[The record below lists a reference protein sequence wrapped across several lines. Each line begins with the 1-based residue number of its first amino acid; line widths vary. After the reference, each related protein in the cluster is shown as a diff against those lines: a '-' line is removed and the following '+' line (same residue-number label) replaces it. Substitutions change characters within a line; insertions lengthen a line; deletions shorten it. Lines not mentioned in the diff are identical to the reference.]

1 LDNVFIL
8 SGKVRKKNTM
18 TRRWKTFLPTLL
30 TVLTVLVLSF
40 ILYSILGTSDGTS
53 ESLLDLIG
61 KQGIRLDAPF
71 RKASC
76 DFAEVTDEP
85 GLYVCSDFT
94 GPEGLLRIRLFT
106 LDGKR
111 IDAIELLMDPSR
123 FPMSVLAR
131 EIKEDRPDYNLLF
144 EEDSLVLFVS
154 DTDVTNGPTY
164 LLLKRNTSSYQA
176 CEELVLLLMTEKAR
190 RFFETPGYSSKNTS

>member
-1 LDNVFIL
+1 
-8 SGKVRKKNTM
+8 M
-18 TRRWKTFLPTLL
+18 TRRWKRFFL
-30 TVLTVLVLSF
+30 TVLTVLTVLALSF

-53 ESLLDLIG
+53 ESLLDSIG
-61 KQGIRLDAPF
+61 KQGIRLNAPF

-76 DFAEVTDEP
+76 DFAEVTNEP